1 MLSDAIGA
9 VTMVSTTA
17 VASVADLAE
26 MTDASSVVGMA
37 VHSVASLV
45 DELVAS
51 MDELPVGWMV
61 VVMAASSDACSVARW
76 VGR

>member
-1 MLSDAIGA
+1 M
-9 VTMVSTTA
+9 MVD
-17 VASVADLAE
+17 VLVDV
-26 MTDASSVVGMA
+26 M
-37 VHSVASLV
+37 VASLV